1 MEGQNPHELKMKV
14 RDYECDIEGIVNNA
28 NYQHYFEHARHEMCL
43 ERGISFA
50 ELVERNIYVV
60 VARVDIRYKHPLR
73 SRDEFVV
80 ATTVERDGV
89 KLLFHQKI
97 LSLHDRKVCADAV
110 ITTVVTIDGKLS
122 RAPEL
127 DQYFS

>member
-1 MEGQNPHELKMKV
+1 MEESNTHELRMKV

-80 ATTVERDGV
+80 ATNVERDGV

-97 LSLHDRKVCADAV
+97 LLSPDRKVCADAV

>member
-1 MEGQNPHELKMKV
+1 MEGNSTHELKMKV

-60 VARVDIRYKHPLR
+60 VARVDIRYKRPLR

-80 ATTVERDGV
+80 TTTMERDAV

-97 LSLHDRKVCADAV
+97 LLLPNREVCADAT

-122 RAPEL
+122 RASEL
-127 DQYFS
+127 DQYFK

>member
-1 MEGQNPHELKMKV
+1 MEGNNINELQLKV

-50 ELVERNIYVV
+50 ELVERNIFVV

-97 LSLHDRKVCADAV
+97 LLLPDRKVCADAT

-127 DQYFS
+127 DQYFG